1 MFQRNGLQRGERGA
15 AAVVMLAA
23 ITFAVVGASSRRATE
38 PPRRVVT
45 IGGVFPLT
53 GTGSSFG
60 PNARAAMEVAVEDVN
75 RELGRNALGLRFA
88 VRVEDGRF
96 DPAVALEKVR
106 ALRAAGIELV
116 IGPTSSEQVAVL
128 KPYVDANGVLVVS
141 PSSTAG
147 SLAIPGDN
155 VFRLAPSDSLE
166 AVAITALMR
175 DDSVRA
181 IVPIWHDDPS
191 ANDLVK
197 AVRGRFT
204 ELGGSVPQGVRYGAA
219 PDFAGIVT
227 ALRAQVDDA
236 IKRYG
241 RANVGVY
248 CTGFEEVVKIFSTA
262 SNDPVLSSIPWFGS
276 DAGIMPDQLLSVP
289 AAAKFVSLVG
299 YPNPIASLD
308 EDTREYWQ
316 PIAERIRA
324 RSRQPASGF
333 DAYTLAVYDAVWVAA
348 KAYLTVGP
356 DAGIDDLKQA
366 FTTAA
371 ATNFGAT
378 GWTVLNAAGDRK
390 YGDFDFWAMRD
401 VNGVLRWTRVALYQT
416 RTRKLVRFAERAGV
430 VSSR

>member
-15 AAVVMLAA
+15 AIVLLLAA
-23 ITFAVVGASSRRATE
+23 IAVAVLGAASRRPTE
-38 PPRRVVT
+38 PPTRVVT
-45 IGGVFPLT
+45 IGGIFPLT
-53 GTGSSFG
+53 GAASSFG
-60 PNARAAMEVAVEDVN
+60 PNARAAMEIAIEDVN
-75 RELGRNALGLRFA
+75 RAVGRNALGLRFA
-88 VRVEDGRF
+88 ARVEDGRF
-96 DPAVALEKVR
+96 DPVVALEKAR
-106 ALRAAGIELV
+106 ALRAAGIRVV
-116 IGPTSSEQVAVL
+116 IGPTSSAQVALL
-128 KPYVDANGVLVVS
+128 KPYVDANGVLIVS

-147 SLAIPGDN
+147 SLAIAGDN
-155 VFRLAPSDSLE
+155 IFRLAPSDSLE
-166 AVAITALMR
+166 AVAITAMMR
-175 DDSVRA
+175 DDSLRA

-197 AVRGRFT
+197 AVRGRVT
-204 ELGGSVPQGVRYGAA
+204 ELGGSVLQGVRYGAA
-219 PDFAGIVT
+219 PDFSVIVP

-241 RANVGVY
+241 RENVGVY
-248 CTGFEEVVKIFSTA
+248 CTGFEEVVKILSTA
-262 SNDPVLSSIPWFGS
+262 SNDPVLSSIRWFGS

-289 AAAKFVSLVG
+289 AAAKFASLVG

-308 EDTREYWQ
+308 DDTREYWQ

-324 RSRQPASGF
+324 RSGQPASGF

-356 DAGIDDLKQA
+356 DAGIDHLKQA
-366 FTTAA
+366 FMTAA

-378 GWTVLNAAGDRK
+378 GWTVLNTAGDRK

-401 VNGVLRWTRVALYQT
+401 VNGVQRWTRVALYQT
-416 RTRKLVRFAERAGV
+416 RTQKLVRFAERAGV